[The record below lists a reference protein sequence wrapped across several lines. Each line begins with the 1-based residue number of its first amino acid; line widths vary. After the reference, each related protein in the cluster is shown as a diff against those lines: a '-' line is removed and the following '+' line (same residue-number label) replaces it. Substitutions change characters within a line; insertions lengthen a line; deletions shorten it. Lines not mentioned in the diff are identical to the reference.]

1 MTVKQIRKILEKLD
15 EALDDVESDLN
26 YATEERA
33 DYSFQLE
40 EKAEQIEQME
50 SELRLLCQLIFD
62 AHIELPRTDHFID
75 INPYVPTTDPL
86 KGSYGYEY

>member
-15 EALDDVESDLN
+15 DALDDVEFDLHD
-26 YATEERA
+26 ATEER
-33 DYSFQLE
+33 DYFSFQLE

-50 SELRLLCQLIFD
+50 SELRLLCQLIFS

-75 INPYVPTTDPL
+75 INPYVPTADPL
-86 KGSYGYEY
+86 KGSYEY